1 MLTTVHNKYLVAGYS
16 NGHIKFY
23 DFDFKIIAWFDDL
36 GFSEIKSISF
46 SNKNPI
52 RAENKMPDM
61 LKDALANNKKDKN
74 ADDPSKD
81 QQDEL
86 QCSDFLV
93 ADVNALILT
102 LKASIFEAIKGS
114 AENRGFTIMCGITGT
129 ICGVAVHPDEP
140 MLAIAGSEGSILLW
154 NYEKQDEPRRNFEKI
169 PKDDS
174 KVKGDGVFRCIE
186 FVPDGQEILVGMHDG
201 VIAVMD
207 PSIGQFKKF
216 NNDPSTSVEG
226 GKPINQI
233 VVTDDSKFFA
243 CHDAENA
250 VCLFYKDKNS
260 QEWKLA
266 SK

>member
-1 MLTTVHNKYLVAGYS
+1 
-16 NGHIKFY
+16 
-23 DFDFKIIAWFDDL
+23 
-36 GFSEIKSISF
+36 
-46 SNKNPI
+46 
-52 RAENKMPDM
+52 
-61 LKDALANNKKDKN
+61 
-74 ADDPSKD
+74 
-81 QQDEL
+81 
-86 QCSDFLV
+86 
-93 ADVNALILT
+93 LILT